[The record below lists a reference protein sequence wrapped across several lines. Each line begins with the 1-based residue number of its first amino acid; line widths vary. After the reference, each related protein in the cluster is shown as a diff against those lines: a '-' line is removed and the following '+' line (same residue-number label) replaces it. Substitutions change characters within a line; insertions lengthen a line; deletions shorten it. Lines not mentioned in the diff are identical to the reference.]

1 MGCKKQFVRSQQ
13 EEKWMLPT
21 GKHRLMSC
29 IMKNIE
35 TDQGDFSKHSL
46 VNPLLLDSLRS
57 SYIKLKDNFPELNR
71 ILTTLILYRAY
82 SSFSKH

>member
-35 TDQGDFSKHSL
+35 TDQGDFSKHGL
-46 VNPLLLDSLRS
+46 VNPFLLDSL
-57 SYIKLKDNFPELNR
+57 
-71 ILTTLILYRAY
+71 
-82 SSFSKH
+82 